1 MMAGLMFTM
10 SVTPLGKVFG
20 WLINQPSAMKHT
32 SIDKIEFRIRDCAL
46 TSEKYKTRSDLESVF
61 HNRCWVDSPISK
73 RGQLILT
80 VTLSYITPITCR
92 VLPFLLLAPLW
103 FLSINPHKQWYI
115 ILKCV
120 LNHYWG
126 PSQSIPDLLLEPPGT
141 LNDCRECVLL
151 VFAHRQKN
159 SWEQKK
165 NIFFVPVG
173 LFPACSINS
182 GTPLA

>member
-32 SIDKIEFRIRDCAL
+32 SIHKIEFRIRDCAL

-61 HNRCWVDSPISK
+61 HNSCWVVSPISK

-92 VLPFLLLAPLW
+92 VLPFLLLAPIW
-103 FLSINPHKQWYI
+103 FLSINPHKQRYI
-115 ILKCV
+115 ILKCM
-120 LNHYWG
+120 LNHYWR
-126 PSQSIPDLLLEPPGT
+126 PLQSIPDLLLEPPGT
-141 LNDCRECVLL
+141 RMSAENVSYWPLHNRLTKAEKKE
-151 VFAHRQKN
+151 KN
-159 SWEQKK
+159 
-165 NIFFVPVG
+165 V
-173 LFPACSINS
+173 SIS
-182 GTPLA
+182 